1 MATKLRELTGEEKA
15 AIAKLRC
22 FESGRNFLY
31 RSPINSLDLSLA
43 KRFRFKEKA
52 ELQFRLDAFNAFNH
66 TQFNNV
72 NATFSGPLGATT
84 PTNLASETGNKTGFG
99 AVQNVRP
106 PRNLQLSA
114 RIQF

>member
-1 MATKLRELTGEEKA
+1 FDASAFVLPSTGSA
-15 AIAKLRC
+15 S

-43 KRFRFKEKA
+43 KRFRIKEKA
-52 ELQFRLDAFNAFNH
+52 ELRFQIDAFNALNH
-66 TQFNNV
+66 TQFNDV
-72 NATFSGPLGATT
+72 NAVFSGPLGATT
-84 PTNLASETGNKTGFG
+84 PTNLASEMDNKVGFG
-99 AVQNVRP
+99 AVKSVRP